1 MLGLGLVLRVAR
13 SRDVPGAEAGFEFG
27 TGCGR
32 GQGQVTWGCSFQYQ
46 VTGRTL
52 SLG

>member
-1 MLGLGLVLRVAR
+1 MVLGLGLVLRVAG
-13 SRDVPGAEAGFEFG
+13 SRDVPGTEVG
-27 TGCGR
+27 TGRGR

-46 VTGRTL
+46 VTGRRL